1 MGMKGYQVFKRFFD
15 VVSSATGLI
24 LLAPLFAVA
33 ATAIKLDSPGPV
45 FYRGVR
51 TGKASKLFR
60 IYKFRTMY
68 VGREKPAGDTTA
80 LNDPRITRVGAVLR
94 KYKFDEF
101 PQLINVLK
109 GEMSIVSP
117 RPELPAYTDRYT
129 MEEKLIL
136 TVRPGI
142 TDLSSIEFSSL
153 DEQVGEEDP
162 DRVYEQK
169 ILPVK
174 NRMRLEY
181 VKNMS
186 FRQDMK
192 LILLTF
198 TAILRKASRSTRG
211 CT

>member
-1 MGMKGYQVFKRFFD
+1 MKGYLVFKRIFD
-15 VVSSATGLI
+15 VVSAAAGLI
-24 LLAPLFAVA
+24 LLLPLFAVTA
-33 ATAIKLDSPGPV
+33 VAIKLDSPGSV

-51 TGKASKLFR
+51 TGKNSKPFR

-80 LNDPRITRVGAVLR
+80 LNDPRITRVGGVLR

-109 GEMSIVSP
+109 GEMSIVGP

-129 MEEKLIL
+129 AAEKLIL
-136 TVRPGI
+136 AVRPGI
-142 TDLSSIEFSSL
+142 TDLSSIKFSSL
-153 DEQVGEEDP
+153 DEQVGAEKP
-162 DRVYEQK
+162 DMVYEDK

-186 FRQDMK
+186 FLQDIK

-198 TAILRKASRSTRG
+198 TAILRKASRNTRS
-211 CT
+211 CV

>member
-1 MGMKGYQVFKRFFD
+1 MKGYPAFKRVFD
-15 VVSSATGLI
+15 LVSTAAGLVI
-24 LLAPLFAVA
+24 LLPLFAVA
-33 ATAIKLDSPGPV
+33 VAAIKLDSPGPV

-51 TGKASKLFR
+51 TGKNSKLFR

-80 LNDPRITRVGAVLR
+80 LDDPRITDVGRILR

-101 PQLINVLK
+101 PQLINVIK
-109 GEMSIVSP
+109 GEMSMVGP

-129 MEEKLIL
+129 AEEKLIL

-153 DEQVGEEDP
+153 DEQVGAKDP
-162 DRVYEQK
+162 DRVYEEK

-186 FRQDMK
+186 FLRDMK

-198 TAILRKASRSTRG
+198 MAILRKASRSTWG
-211 CT
+211 CA

>member
-1 MGMKGYQVFKRFFD
+1 MKGYPTFKRFFD
-15 VVSSATGLI
+15 AVSSAAGLI
-24 LLAPLFAVA
+24 LLVPLFAVA
-33 ATAIKLDSPGPV
+33 AAAIKLDSSGPV

-80 LNDPRITRVGAVLR
+80 LNDPRITLVGRVLR
-94 KYKFDEF
+94 KYKLDEF

-109 GEMSIVSP
+109 GEMSMVGP
-117 RPELPAYTDRYT
+117 RPELPAYTDRYKA
-129 MEEKLIL
+129 EEKLIL
-136 TVRPGI
+136 AVRPGI

-153 DEQVGEEDP
+153 DEQVGAEEP
-162 DRVYEQK
+162 DRVYEEK

-181 VKNMS
+181 VQNMS

-192 LILLTF
+192 LILLTVTEIF
-198 TAILRKASRSTRG
+198 RKASRSTRS
-211 CT
+211 CE

>member
-1 MGMKGYQVFKRFFD
+1 MKGYPAFKRFFD
-15 VVSSATGLI
+15 VVSSAAGLI
-24 LLAPLFAVA
+24 LLVPLFAVA
-33 ATAIKLDSPGPV
+33 AAAIKIDSTGPV

-68 VGREKPAGDTTA
+68 VGREKPTGDTTA
-80 LNDPRITRVGAVLR
+80 LNDPRITRVGGVLR
-94 KYKFDEF
+94 KYKLDEL
-101 PQLINVLK
+101 PQLLNVLK
-109 GEMSIVSP
+109 GEMSMVGP

-129 MEEKLIL
+129 VEEKQIL
-136 TVRPGI
+136 VVRPGI
-142 TDLSSIEFSSL
+142 TDLSSIEFSAL
-153 DEQVGEEDP
+153 DEQVGAEEP
-162 DRVYEQK
+162 DRVYEKK

-186 FRQDMK
+186 FRQDLK

-198 TAILRKASRSTRG
+198 TTIFRKASRSTRG
-211 CT
+211 